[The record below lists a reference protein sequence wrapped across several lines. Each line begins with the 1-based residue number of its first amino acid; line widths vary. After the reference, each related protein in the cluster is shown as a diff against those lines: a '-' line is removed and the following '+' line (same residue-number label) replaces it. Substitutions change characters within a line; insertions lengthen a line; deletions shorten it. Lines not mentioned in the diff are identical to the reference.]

1 MFVRFT
7 WDFEVNNEMVPL
19 KPDFFLHL
27 EPGKAQESYWQLF
40 WVRVLIGISWAAT
53 DTGSFYE
60 RRLPVPKGG
69 PQSHPDH
76 MGTALPELTTWADH
90 QLGSSSFFFF

>member
-1 MFVRFT
+1 
-7 WDFEVNNEMVPL
+7 MVPL

-40 WVRVLIGISWAAT
+40 WVRVLIGISWAVT

-60 RRLPVPKGG
+60 RRLPLFPKAAHRVT
-69 PQSHPDH
+69 P
-76 MGTALPELTTWADH
+76 TTWA
-90 QLGSSSFFFF
+90 QPCQS